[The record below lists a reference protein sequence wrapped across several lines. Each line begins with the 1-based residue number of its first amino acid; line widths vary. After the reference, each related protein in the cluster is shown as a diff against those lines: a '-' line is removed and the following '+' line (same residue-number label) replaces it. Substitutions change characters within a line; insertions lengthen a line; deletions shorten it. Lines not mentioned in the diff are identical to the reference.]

1 MKNLTAGWDLLPGN
15 TWWSPDGRFIY
26 FSGGIGGGTH
36 LFRIPATGGAVEQV
50 TRGERGLSAFSL
62 SAAFDRV
69 AYAATDSTHPAE
81 VFVSGMNAADE
92 KKLSSLNDALMAELS
107 LSRAQR
113 IVYPS
118 KDGAAI
124 EAWGLTPRGYDPAKN

>member
-1 MKNLTAGWDLLPGN
+1 
-15 TWWSPDGRFIY
+15 
-26 FSGGIGGGTH
+26 
-36 LFRIPATGGAVEQV
+36 
-50 TRGERGLSAFSL
+50 LSAFSL

-92 KKLSSLNDALMAELS
+92 KKLSSFNDALMAELS

-118 KDGAAI
+118 KDGAEI
-124 EAWGLTPRGYDPAKN
+124 EGWVTANYTRMTREARGYDAAAGAD